1 MAACSRSIFPSKVL
15 KLVEQEA
22 AGFST
27 DAPVPDTMKLSSSM
41 KKSRLGDSTLVEIE
55 IKKDDDKTV
64 EEVDVLRGREILQ
77 RFSGKY
83 GSICLVVRRPG

>member
-1 MAACSRSIFPSKVL
+1 M
-15 KLVEQEA
+15 Q
-22 AGFST
+22 
-27 DAPVPDTMKLSSSM
+27 
-41 KKSRLGDSTLVEIE
+41 LVEIE

-83 GSICLVVRRPG
+83 GSICLVVRRPGASCLHVVTEAKTCVARFNTDCTTLSSCTCLCTHVPTPCACIC

>member
-1 MAACSRSIFPSKVL
+1 
-15 KLVEQEA
+15 
-22 AGFST
+22 
-27 DAPVPDTMKLSSSM
+27 M

-55 IKKDDDKTV
+55 IKKKDDDDKTV

-77 RFSGKY
+77 RFSGKH

>member
-1 MAACSRSIFPSKVL
+1 M
-15 KLVEQEA
+15 Q
-22 AGFST
+22 
-27 DAPVPDTMKLSSSM
+27 
-41 KKSRLGDSTLVEIE
+41 LVEIE

-83 GSICLVVRRPG
+83 GSICLVVRRPGASCLHVMTEAKTCVARFNADCTTQFRLAHVHALTFPLRVYLLG

>member
-1 MAACSRSIFPSKVL
+1 M
-15 KLVEQEA
+15 Q
-22 AGFST
+22 
-27 DAPVPDTMKLSSSM
+27 
-41 KKSRLGDSTLVEIE
+41 LVEIE

-83 GSICLVVRRPG
+83 GSICLVVRRPGASCLHVVTEAKTCVARFNFLHLFMHSRSHSVCVYLLG